1 MEGKKMKKLFA
12 LMLSLVMLVSL
23 AACSSSSS
31 NSSQSTGGSDENK
44 ATLVMATN
52 AEFPPYEYYETG
64 DGQVVGIDAEIAAAI
79 ADKLDMT
86 LDIQDMNFDS
96 ILVAVQ
102 SGQADIGMA
111 GMTITEDRLV
121 NADFSVPYAEAH
133 QVIIVKED
141 SDITGPDDLYGKQIG
156 VQTNTTGDIYTTD
169 DYGDDAIQRYNKGA
183 DAVAALS
190 QGMIDAVV
198 IDLEPAKSFV
208 AANEGLKILDTEYA
222 TEEYAIAFAKGNT
235 DLYEKV
241 NTALQELIDDG
252 TVQTIIDK
260 YITAE

>member
-23 AACSSSSS
+23 AACSSSS

-79 ADKLDMT
+79 ADKLGMT

>member
-1 MEGKKMKKLFA
+1 MKKLFA

-23 AACSSSSS
+23 AACSSSS

-79 ADKLDMT
+79 ADKLGMT

>member
-23 AACSSSSS
+23 AACSSSS

-79 ADKLDMT
+79 ADKLGMT

-121 NADFSVPYAEAH
+121 NADFSVPYTEAH

>member
-1 MEGKKMKKLFA
+1 MKKLFA

-23 AACSSSSS
+23 AACSSSS

-79 ADKLDMT
+79 ADKLGMT

-121 NADFSVPYAEAH
+121 NADFSVPYTEAH

>member
-1 MEGKKMKKLFA
+1 MKKLFA

-23 AACSSSSS
+23 AACSSSS

>member
-23 AACSSSSS
+23 AACSSSS

>member
-23 AACSSSSS
+23 AACSSSS
-31 NSSQSTGGSDENK
+31 NSGQSTGGSDENK

-79 ADKLDMT
+79 ADKLGMT